1 MASDACSSSTRQSRG
16 GDGGRHE
23 LKVGYATSCSLQSG
37 NVKDGKLAILHVYV
51 KQTHCKFF
59 VWVDDHIVRLGC
71 VEPTR
76 ALGDNQPNDVE
87 EHLRKKEMEHMMADL
102 EETIVNLE
110 NRRSNTCCEEGLKQF
125 SYNATNSN
133 AFSNS
138 PKEVKSS
145 ILGCLTTSSGLRKR
159 STSQHMGSIVKA
171 IWELRSKAVDGGEK
185 ENETH
190 VNTDMKLI
198 WFSNENKVAEKG
210 KNIVVCED
218 SKSKIPNDFGSKDM
232 ILAKKVDALT
242 KAMEVELKK
251 MKREAATREKE
262 ASSTKSDKKKTR
274 STSTFKRVMKDH

>member
-1 MASDACSSSTRQSRG
+1 
-16 GDGGRHE
+16 
-23 LKVGYATSCSLQSG
+23 
-37 NVKDGKLAILHVYV
+37 
-51 KQTHCKFF
+51 
-59 VWVDDHIVRLGC
+59 
-71 VEPTR
+71 
-76 ALGDNQPNDVE
+76 
-87 EHLRKKEMEHMMADL
+87 MEHMMADL

-210 KNIVVCED
+210 KNIV
-218 SKSKIPNDFGSKDM
+218 